1 MIAPL
6 IFSFLPRLPWQLWL
20 VIGAALI
27 LALGVWFI
35 DSRAYSRGFSEAD
48 AQWVKRVEDEY
59 KRQID
64 ANKKAFDAASAEI
77 LRLRK
82 KEKERDAEISRLT
95 EAARRDANADADA
108 IGANSVQRLNSI
120 D

>member
-20 VIGAALI
+20 AIGAALI

-64 ANKKAFDAASAEI
+64 ANKKAFDAATAQTCLLYTSPSPRDRQKSRMPSSA
-77 LRLRK
+77 
-82 KEKERDAEISRLT
+82 
-95 EAARRDANADADA
+95 
-108 IGANSVQRLNSI
+108 
-120 D
+120 